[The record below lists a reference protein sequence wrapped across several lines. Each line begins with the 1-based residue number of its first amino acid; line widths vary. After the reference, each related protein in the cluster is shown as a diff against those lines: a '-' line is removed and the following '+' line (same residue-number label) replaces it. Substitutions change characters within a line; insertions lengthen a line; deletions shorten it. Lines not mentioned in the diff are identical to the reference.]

1 MRRLTALPSVPV
13 ANIYAAHCVA
23 VMHGTTTVFADK
35 AYRVRIINHHQR
47 IVFIGQITD
56 AFQIGTIDAIR

>member
-1 MRRLTALPSVPV
+1 M
-13 ANIYAAHCVA
+13 
-23 VMHGTTTVFADK
+23 GTTTVFADK

-56 AFQIGTIDAIR
+56 AFQIGDDAIRENTPSVAIRT